1 MYEVSV
7 EGRFAAAHRLR
18 GYPGDCERLHGHN
31 WRVRAVVRA
40 GELDALGMAV
50 DFRALKAALGAIL
63 DEFDHRYLNQDVPA
77 LAEGG
82 LNPTTENLARLV
94 AEKLAAPGRLP
105 AGAEVARVTVW
116 ESPGCSATFRNDRDA
131 GQKPGSRK

>member
-31 WRVRAVVRA
+31 WRVQVVVRA
-40 GELDALGMAV
+40 EKLDAQGLAV
-50 DFRALKAALGAIL
+50 DFRALKAALQAVL
-63 DEFDHRYLNQDVPA
+63 EKFDHRYLNQDVPE

-94 AEKLAAPGRLP
+94 FESLSAEGRLP
-105 AGAEVARVTVW
+105 AGVGLARVTVW
-116 ESPGCSATFRNDRDA
+116 ESPGCSATFRQERS
-131 GQKPGSRK
+131 P